1 MWRQDLPD
9 GEPPLPRG
17 RFGRLRSR
25 LLARSLPARGLP
37 RLLFFDVHLPNNP
50 FRRLPDE
57 SVTVA
62 DAHFEL
68 DHEARAA
75 NVRAIRERGSA
86 YRRRDQ

>member
-9 GEPPLPRG
+9 GEPPLPSG

-25 LLARSLPARGLP
+25 LPARGLP
-37 RLLFFDVHLPNNP
+37 HLLFFDVHLPNNP

-68 DHEARAA
+68 DHEARASNA
-75 NVRAIRERGSA
+75 RTVRERGSA